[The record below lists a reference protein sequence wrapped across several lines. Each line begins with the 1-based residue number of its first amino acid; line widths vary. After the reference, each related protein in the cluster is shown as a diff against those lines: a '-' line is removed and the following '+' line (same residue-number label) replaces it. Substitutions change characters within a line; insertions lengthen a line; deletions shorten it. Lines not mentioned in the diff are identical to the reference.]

1 MAGKPA
7 ITKAEILDVAYARA
21 QQDGLSG
28 LSIRS
33 VARECGVAVGTL
45 YNYFPDKASLVSAIV
60 LRFWGLVS
68 KSCEGN
74 FVAGESALDCCRA
87 LFTKLKALLSGFQV
101 NWLREISMLDV
112 QTLELIREDKL
123 DVLDDIY
130 GVLEHALLNDPGID
144 PSVFTR
150 IDGRRPCTTVAP
162 PRGITKHN
170 QRIHTSTVQ
179 GAHGSLFE
187 QPICPLCGCHR
198 DAFVVARAHRAT

>member
-21 QQDGLSG
+21 QQDGLGG

-74 FVAGESALDCCRA
+74 FVSGESALDCCRA
-87 LFTKLKALLSGFQV
+87 LFTKLKALLSGFQI
-101 NWLREISMLDV
+101 NWLREISMVDV
-112 QTLELIREDKL
+112 QTLELTVKRKTSPLTTFTRLFER
-123 DVLDDIY
+123 
-130 GVLEHALLNDPGID
+130 ALLKR
-144 PSVFTR
+144 SSYRFWCV
-150 IDGRRPCTTVAP
+150 
-162 PRGITKHN
+162 
-170 QRIHTSTVQ
+170 
-179 GAHGSLFE
+179 
-187 QPICPLCGCHR
+187 
-198 DAFVVARAHRAT
+198 

>member
-7 ITKAEILDVAYARA
+7 ITKTEILDVAYARA
-21 QQDGLSG
+21 QQDGLGG

-74 FVAGESALDCCRA
+74 FVSGERALDCCRA
-87 LFTKLKALLSGFQV
+87 LFTKLKALLSGFQI

-112 QTLELIREDKL
+112 QTLELIREEK
-123 DVLDDIY
+123 VVRLDDIY
-130 GVLEHALLNDPGID
+130 
-144 PSVFTR
+144 
-150 IDGRRPCTTVAP
+150 
-162 PRGITKHN
+162 
-170 QRIHTSTVQ
+170 
-179 GAHGSLFE
+179 
-187 QPICPLCGCHR
+187 
-198 DAFVVARAHRAT
+198 

>member
-21 QQDGLSG
+21 QQDGLGG

-60 LRFWGLVS
+60 LRFWSLVS

-123 DVLDDIY
+123 DLLDDIY

-150 IDGRRPCTTVAP
+150 IDSRRLTRVIW
-162 PRGITKHN
+162 R
-170 QRIHTSTVQ
+170 
-179 GAHGSLFE
+179 SLFDSLRSDVE
-187 QPICPLCGCHR
+187 VFDDFLEVLSLALYGPSDL
-198 DAFVVARAHRAT
+198 

>member
-45 YNYFPDKASLVSAIV
+45 YNYFPDKAALVSAIV

-74 FVAGESALDCCRA
+74 FVPGESALDCCRA
-87 LFTKLKALLSGFQV
+87 LFTKLKALLSGFQI

-112 QTLELIREDKL
+112 QTLELIREEK
-123 DVLDDIY
+123 VVRLDDIY
-130 GVLEHALLNDPGID
+130 EVIERALLSDPGIN
-144 PSVFTR
+144 PGVFER
-150 IDGRRPCTTVAP
+150 LDSRKMARVIWR
-162 PRGITKHN
+162 
-170 QRIHTSTVQ
+170 
-179 GAHGSLFE
+179 SLFDSLRSDIE
-187 QPICPLCGCHR
+187 VFDDFLEVLSLALYGPSDL
-198 DAFVVARAHRAT
+198 

>member
-123 DVLDDIY
+123 DLLDDIY

-144 PSVFTR
+144 PSVFAHIDSRRLTR
-150 IDGRRPCTTVAP
+150 VIWR
-162 PRGITKHN
+162 
-170 QRIHTSTVQ
+170 
-179 GAHGSLFE
+179 SLFDSLRSDVE
-187 QPICPLCGCHR
+187 VFDDFLEVLSLALYGPSDL
-198 DAFVVARAHRAT
+198 

>member
-21 QQDGLSG
+21 QQDGLGG

-60 LRFWGLVS
+60 LRFWVLVS

-74 FVAGESALDCCRA
+74 FVSGESALDCCRA
-87 LFTKLKALLSGFQV
+87 LFTKLKALLSGFQI

-112 QTLELIREDKL
+112 QTLELIREEK
-123 DVLDDIY
+123 VVRLDDIY
-130 GVLEHALLNDPGID
+130 EVIERALLNDP
-144 PSVFTR
+144 R
-150 IDGRRPCTTVAP
+150 IDSGVFEHLDSRRMARVIW
-162 PRGITKHN
+162 R
-170 QRIHTSTVQ
+170 
-179 GAHGSLFE
+179 SLFDSLRSDIE
-187 QPICPLCGCHR
+187 VFDDFLEVLSLALYGPSGL
-198 DAFVVARAHRAT
+198 